1 MASASRVH
9 RLARGQ
15 LVKKGAGESVADHA
29 GRGGQVL
36 RKSFPTWCDQLT
48 DQQYSTQEHLP
59 RGQGPHP
66 RLSKQLELSL
76 LEHHLV
82 LRGPGGAPTCGKTG
96 QEQGIAWPALI
107 LNKAIR
113 DAARYQLRRFLTLF
127 KKGGSNA
134 CKK

>member
-36 RKSFPTWCDQLT
+36 RKLFPTWCDQLIN
-48 DQQYSTQEHLP
+48 QQYPTQEHLP

-82 LRGPGGAPTCGKTG
+82 LGGPGGAPTCGKTG
-96 QEQGIAWPALI
+96 QEQGIEWPALI
-107 LNKAIR
+107 LYKAIR
-113 DAARYQLRRFLTLF
+113 DAARYQLCRFF
-127 KKGGSNA
+127 NIIQKGGQSNV
-134 CKK
+134 C

>member
-36 RKSFPTWCDQLT
+36 RKSFPTWCDQLI

-82 LRGPGGAPTCGKTG
+82 LGGPGGAPTCGETG
-96 QEQGIAWPALI
+96 QEQGIEWPALI
-107 LNKAIR
+107 LNKAMQCGMPR
-113 DAARYQLRRFLTLF
+113 DTNCAVFF
-127 KKGGSNA
+127 
-134 CKK
+134 